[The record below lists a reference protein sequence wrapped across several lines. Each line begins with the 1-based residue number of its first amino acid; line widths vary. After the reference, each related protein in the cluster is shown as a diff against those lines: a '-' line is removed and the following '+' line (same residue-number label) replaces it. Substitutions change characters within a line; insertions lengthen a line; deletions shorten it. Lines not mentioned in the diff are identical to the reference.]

1 LRDVSPRKPCGM
13 ILPPPAPR
21 NRGRGKRRASPPP
34 AEPSPFG
41 NPHPGTPL
49 HHRNSQRGRA
59 LCAHSVAPRGEDA
72 ARGRPS
78 PRPSGHGA
86 CKPLPLLRSRLPPK
100 GAPRIKRQKDKITAN
115 SKDRRQVVSASRL
128 RFATASSPFYSS
140 VTRRAWWC
148 ARRAPSHPPA
158 PARERVPPLRSVTRL
173 QSSANS
179 RLPFATAH
187 SPALPSA
194 LTGLPGS

>member
-1 LRDVSPRKPCGM
+1 MRDGSPRKPCGM

-41 NPHPGTPL
+41 NPLPGTPL
-49 HHRNSQRGRA
+49 HQSELPKGEGSLGAIYPER
-59 LCAHSVAPRGEDA
+59 LRGEDA

-100 GAPRIKRQKDKITAN
+100 GAPRIE
-115 SKDRRQVVSASRL
+115 RREQRSNDSGIG
-128 RFATASSPFYSS
+128 FT
-140 VTRRAWWC
+140 
-148 ARRAPSHPPA
+148 
-158 PARERVPPLRSVTRL
+158 PPLRSSVKPLFWLGHNPCKEMQGSRPRTRPPN
-173 QSSANS
+173 ARD
-179 RLPFATAH
+179 RLPLLRAGR
-187 SPALPSA
+187 LPRA
-194 LTGLPGS
+194 PIRPGRAPRRE

>member
-1 LRDVSPRKPCGM
+1 MRDGSPRKPCGM

-41 NPHPGTPL
+41 NPLPGTPL

-100 GAPRIKRQKDKITAN
+100 GAPRIKRQKQRTNPVRKC
-115 SKDRRQVVSASRL
+115 ASRL
-128 RFATASSPFYSS
+128 HFVTASSPFHSS
-140 VTRRAWWC
+140 VTRRARAAHV
-148 ARRAPSHPPA
+148 ARPRTRPP
-158 PARERVPPLRSVTRL
+158 PRVRERLRTRT
-173 QSSANS
+173 A
-179 RLPFATAH
+179 PAH

-194 LTGLPGS
+194 LIGLPGI

>member
-1 LRDVSPRKPCGM
+1 M

-21 NRGRGKRRASPPP
+21 SRGRGKRRASPPP

-59 LCAHSVAPRGEDA
+59 LLAHMLERLRGEDA

-100 GAPRIKRQKDKITAN
+100 GAPRSKRQKESGKDQMTA
-115 SKDRRQVVSASRL
+115 VVC
-128 RFATASSPFYSS
+128 FT
-140 VTRRAWWC
+140 
-148 ARRAPSHPPA
+148 
-158 PARERVPPLRSVTRL
+158 PPLRYSVKPLLGLGHDPCKETQGSRPRTRPPPRVRDCL
-173 QSSANS
+173 RTRNA
-179 RLPFATAH
+179 PAD

-194 LTGLPGS
+194 LIGLPGS

>member
-1 LRDVSPRKPCGM
+1 MRDGSPRKPCGM

-21 NRGRGKRRASPPP
+21 NRCRGKRRASPPP

-100 GAPRIKRQKDKITAN
+100 GAPRSKRQN
-115 SKDRRQVVSASRL
+115 ERSKDQMTVVSASRL
-128 RFATASSPFYSS
+128 HFVTASSPFYSS
-140 VTRRAWWC
+140 VTRRAWRC

-173 QSSANS
+173 QSPANS
-179 RLPFATAH
+179 RPLFAPAH

-194 LTGLPGS
+194 LTGLPGF

>member
-1 LRDVSPRKPCGM
+1 LRDGSPRKPCGM

-59 LCAHSVAPRGEDA
+59 LCAHDVAPRGEDA

-78 PRPSGHGA
+78 PSPPGHGA
-86 CKPLPLLRSRLPPK
+86 CKPLPLFRSRLPPK
-100 GAPRIKRQKDKITAN
+100 GAPRIERQKDK
-115 SKDRRQVVSASRL
+115 SKDQMTAVVRFTPSL
-128 RFATASSPFYSS
+128 RYSVKRVYSS
-140 VTRRAWWC
+140 VTRRARGAHV
-148 ARRAPSHPPA
+148 ARPRTRPPARVRECLRCGALRHTLPRSHPP
-158 PARERVPPLRSVTRL
+158 
-173 QSSANS
+173 
-179 RLPFATAH
+179 
-187 SPALPSA
+187 
-194 LTGLPGS
+194 

>member
-1 LRDVSPRKPCGM
+1 LRDGSPRKPCGM

-41 NPHPGTPL
+41 NPLPGTPL

-100 GAPRIKRQKDKITAN
+100 GAPRIESRGQRTNPVRKC
-115 SKDRRQVVSASRL
+115 ASRL
-128 RFATASSPFYSS
+128 RFATASSPCSGS
-140 VTRRAWWC
+140 VTILAKRRK
-148 ARRAPSHPPA
+148 ARALA
-158 PARERVPPLRSVTRL
+158 PARPR
-173 QSSANS
+173 A
-179 RLPFATAH
+179 
-187 SPALPSA
+187 
-194 LTGLPGS
+194 

>member
-1 LRDVSPRKPCGM
+1 MRDVSPRKPCGM

-41 NPHPGTPL
+41 NPLPGTPL

-86 CKPLPLLRSRLPPK
+86 CKPLPLLRSRLPPR
-100 GAPRIKRQKDKITAN
+100 GAPRIERQ
-115 SKDRRQVVSASRL
+115 SKERTLCGSVLHASASLQRQALVLARSRSLQRNARL
-128 RFATASSPFYSS
+128 
-140 VTRRAWWC
+140 
-148 ARRAPSHPPA
+148 APSHPPA
-158 PARERVPPLRSVTRL
+158 PARER
-173 QSSANS
+173 
-179 RLPFATAH
+179 LPARQNAPAD

>member
-21 NRGRGKRRASPPP
+21 NRCRGKRRASPPP

-86 CKPLPLLRSRLPPK
+86 CKPLPLLRSRLPPR
-100 GAPRIKRQKDKITAN
+100 GAPRIERQ
-115 SKDRRQVVSASRL
+115 SKERTLCGSVLHASASLQRQALVLARSRSLQRNARL
-128 RFATASSPFYSS
+128 
-140 VTRRAWWC
+140 
-148 ARRAPSHPPA
+148 APSHPPA
-158 PARERVPPLRSVTRL
+158 PARER
-173 QSSANS
+173 
-179 RLPFATAH
+179 LPALHNAPAD

>member
-1 LRDVSPRKPCGM
+1 MRDGSPRKPCGM

-41 NPHPGTPL
+41 NPLPGTPL

-86 CKPLPLLRSRLPPK
+86 CKPLPLLRSRLPPRGRPGSK
-100 GAPRIKRQKDKITAN
+100 AGDKERTLCGSVLHA
-115 SKDRRQVVSASRL
+115 SASLRRQARYLCSVTILAKKRKARALAPARPPRVRERL
-128 RFATASSPFYSS
+128 RFAP
-140 VTRRAWWC
+140 
-148 ARRAPSHPPA
+148 
-158 PARERVPPLRSVTRL
+158 
-173 QSSANS
+173 
-179 RLPFATAH
+179 AH

-194 LTGLPGS
+194 LEGLPGMHGG